1 MKISIL
7 DKLPDEEDE
16 IIIKCDSL
24 DDDLRLL
31 IERIKNRRQKINF
44 LKDSKIIFAELSEIL
59 YFESVDD
66 KVFAYTR
73 EEVIRLEGSLN
84 SFIGEVQG
92 DLFFRCSKSMII
104 NVNKVSALKSLS
116 SNRIDA
122 TMENGEHIMI
132 SRRYASDF
140 RRLLR
145 GYK

>member
-24 DDDLRLL
+24 DDDLRHL

-66 KVFAYTR
+66 KVFAYTLDQALETKLKLYQL
-73 EEVIRLEGSLN
+73 EEDYLPQEFLR
-84 SFIGEVQG
+84 
-92 DLFFRCSKSMII
+92 
-104 NVNKVSALKSLS
+104 VNKAVIMNLNMVESLAPAFGGRFEATLKNSYKV
-116 SNRIDA
+116 I
-122 TMENGEHIMI
+122 I
-132 SRRYASDF
+132 SRNYVPE
-140 RRLLR
+140 LKKKL
-145 GYK
+145 

>member
-44 LKDSKIIFAELSEIL
+44 QKDSKIIFTELSDIL

-66 KVFAYTR
+66 KVFAYTQDQALETKLKLYQL
-73 EEVIRLEGSLN
+73 EEDYLPQDFLR
-84 SFIGEVQG
+84 
-92 DLFFRCSKSMII
+92 
-104 NVNKVSALKSLS
+104 VNTPYIK
-116 SNRIDA
+116 
-122 TMENGEHIMI
+122 TFWGM
-132 SRRYASDF
+132 
-140 RRLLR
+140 
-145 GYK
+145 